1 MAYFARPR
9 LKIKTG
15 ASQLHQDRH
24 DKSPLMLDDK
34 EKTVILQ
41 KQLTCAFIQEPSY
54 VLLWNSGKIKLIFR
68 MNMQV
73 TERTFKEILELN

>member
-9 LKIKTG
+9 LKIKSG
-15 ASQLHQDRH
+15 ASQHHQDRH

-54 VLLWNSGKIKLIFR
+54 VLLWNSGKNKTYLSNEYASNGTNI
-68 MNMQV
+68 
-73 TERTFKEILELN
+73 